1 MRLVLFILSSFNEES
16 FGFASMMMVVV
27 VVFVGSLQ
35 LLHTGTVRP
44 ITNGT

>member
-27 VVFVGSLQ
+27 VFVGSLQ
-35 LLHTGTVRP
+35 LLHTGTARP